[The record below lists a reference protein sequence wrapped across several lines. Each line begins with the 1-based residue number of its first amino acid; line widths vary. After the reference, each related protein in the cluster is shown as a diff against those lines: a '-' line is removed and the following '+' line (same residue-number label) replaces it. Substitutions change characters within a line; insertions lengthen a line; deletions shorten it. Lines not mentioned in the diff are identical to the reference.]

1 MHAFLAAHGHCRLV
15 LGVFDEEGSDAAG
28 LADSASDTSSSSS
41 GSSSIQLG
49 RSSGDGGGSDSCSAS
64 DVPGSTVRK
73 ASIAQ
78 RTEAAVALGKSGLL
92 VQLEQQAQALRGEW
106 EQHRQQLLQWVE
118 EAEALLTAK
127 QVGICVS
134 LPRGLTTLLSPFV
147 DVPWQRCGKAWCSW
161 RTLSAVQCSTV
172 Q

>member
-1 MHAFLAAHGHCRLV
+1 
-15 LGVFDEEGSDAAG
+15 
-28 LADSASDTSSSSS
+28 
-41 GSSSIQLG
+41 
-49 RSSGDGGGSDSCSAS
+49 
-64 DVPGSTVRK
+64 
-73 ASIAQ
+73 
-78 RTEAAVALGKSGLL
+78 LL

-161 RTLSAVQCSTV
+161 RTLSAVQCSEV
-172 Q
+172 QYSAVQCSILTQSPILGFTQMALGVFVMCIYPVC